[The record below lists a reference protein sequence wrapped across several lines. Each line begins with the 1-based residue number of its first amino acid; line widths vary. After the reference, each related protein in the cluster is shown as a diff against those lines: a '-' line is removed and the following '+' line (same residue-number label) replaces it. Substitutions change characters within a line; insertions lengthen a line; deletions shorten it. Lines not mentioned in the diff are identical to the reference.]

1 MNKCSYCGSEV
12 SDYVTVCP
20 NCGAK
25 GEFKQ
30 ESLLKT
36 YQEFKNIKEIED
48 EKSLSNIAFILSL
61 FSIILGYLLAAI
73 AIKKSRN
80 NGHEPLK
87 IAKAALIIPSIKLCY
102 IILYVL
108 FNIKYL

>member
-1 MNKCSYCGSEV
+1 MKKCSYCGSEV

-36 YQEFKNIKEIED
+36 YQEFKNIQAIED
-48 EKSLSNIAFILSL
+48 EKSYQILLLS
-61 FSIILGYLLAAI
+61 YLYL
-73 AIKKSRN
+73 
-80 NGHEPLK
+80 
-87 IAKAALIIPSIKLCY
+87 
-102 IILYVL
+102 VL
-108 FNIKYL
+108 F